1 MTERWKSNPMHWCD
15 LCKAWMVDSK
25 QSRLNHERGA
35 KHQEALAR
43 KLRDMAKQA
52 DADRRAEKDL
62 AHALGGIEAAAAARF
77 AADGEAARRA
87 EHEAAVR
94 AAEAAGCW
102 EWDAGS
108 GYYYN
113 EARRWYFDP
122 KTRWYYGGDP
132 VAWAQDP
139 PAASLPAAS
148 RFGTAP
154 HVGGPEPPFKRR
166 AGSEAAG
173 AAGAGPSSSAAAS
186 AAGGKGSAA
195 AGGAVAVTTV
205 KKVVAL
211 PAHPQALIGG
221 HQLHHV
227 SGRIGGAKGVGVGSG
242 GAAGAGDDGGK
253 RKRDDAAAGKG
264 RGAGGSGGS
273 SKPVDPA
280 EAAALAR
287 REAARQRVAQR
298 TQQTFGLS

>member
-1 MTERWKSNPMHWCD
+1 MHWCD
-15 LCKAWMVDSK
+15 LCKVWMVDSK

-35 KHQEALAR
+35 KHQEMLQR
-43 KLRDMAKQA
+43 KLRAMAKQA
-52 DADRRAEKDL
+52 DADRAAERDL
-62 AHALGGIEAAAAARF
+62 KHALGGIEAAAAAKF
-77 AADGEAARRA
+77 AADAEAAKRA

-94 AAEAAGCW
+94 AAEAAGAW

-113 EARRWYFDP
+113 ERHRWYFDP

-139 PAASLPAAS
+139 GEAALPAAA

-154 HVGGPEPPFKRR
+154 HVGGPELPFRR
-166 AGSEAAG
+166 KEVAAAAASGSGSGAA
-173 AAGAGPSSSAAAS
+173 AAAAARAGAGTSGSGAS
-186 AAGGKGSAA
+186 GSGG
-195 AGGAVAVTTV
+195 GGAIAVQTV

-227 SGRIGGAKGVGVGSG
+227 SGRIGGAKGVGVGVGG
-242 GAAGAGDDGGK
+242 GAAAGGAAAAADDGAK
-253 RKRDDAAAGKG
+253 RKRDAAAGGK
-264 RGAGGSGGS
+264 AGGGG
-273 SKPVDPA
+273 KPVDPA

-298 TQQTFGLS
+298 TQQAFGLS